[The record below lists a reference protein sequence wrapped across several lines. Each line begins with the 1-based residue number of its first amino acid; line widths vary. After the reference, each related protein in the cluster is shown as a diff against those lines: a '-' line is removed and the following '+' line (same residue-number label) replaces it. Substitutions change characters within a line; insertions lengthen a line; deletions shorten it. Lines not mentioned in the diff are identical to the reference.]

1 MHPII
6 QSACISRLD
15 NLIDVYSTLYGIV
28 MHSDITQ
35 LVHMHMYMS
44 VITFVYTHH
53 YVRILT

>member
-35 LVHMHMYMS
+35 LVHMHMYIH
-44 VITFVYTHH
+44 VCYYICIYITMYM
-53 YVRILT
+53 